1 MAQSPGMDASGFG
14 SRSRFRAAL
23 VAATFVLAALWAGPA
38 AAATVYVDC
47 SGGTPGAFTSIGA
60 AVNSLAAPP
69 PTNDW
74 HYILLKSNCTENVL
88 ITGGRKLWIA
98 PDGSQCPYAACLP
111 TGPALRI
118 TAAAANQDVVQVAG
132 PGDVTFVH
140 LLLSGGSNGL
150 NASGNAV
157 VTTFDVIAEDNAS
170 AGFIVGSGAALFMN
184 EGGSRRNGWFGVS
197 VGEGATASLNGHL
210 PWLGN
215 QTLVVTGNK
224 GGVRADRGVLLA
236 ATGVTVEGNTGPGI
250 QTFGGKLS
258 WGAYQGETV
267 VQNNQG
273 GAFLSEGSQA
283 SLWRSGTGTSVFR
296 NNGTYGVYVEKN
308 SHATIFDILI
318 EGHSG
323 MGVDTVMGSQV
334 ALHGTRVRANGSSTA
349 GTGGV
354 RIDGN
359 SNAFVEEAQVT
370 DNLGPA
376 FVVDLNSS
384 VDARAPVVT
393 GNAREAFRL
402 RAGSFLNLTPG
413 GSLGPNTGPPVTC
426 DLSSHVVSSTL
437 SRSFACFNVAPPTQP
452 RPVRPPT

>member
-1 MAQSPGMDASGFG
+1 MVQSPGIDVPGFG
-14 SRSRFRAAL
+14 SRRRFPAAL
-23 VAATFVLAALWAGPA
+23 VAAALALAAPWARPA

-47 SGGTPGAFTSIGA
+47 SGGTPGAFTSIGS
-60 AVNSLAAPP
+60 AVNALTTPP
-69 PTNDW
+69 PTGDW

-111 TGPALRI
+111 TGPALRV
-118 TAAAANQDVVQVAG
+118 AAATADQPVVQVAG

-157 VTTFDVIAEDNAS
+157 VTTYDVIAEDNTN
-170 AGFIVGSGAALFMN
+170 AGFAVGSGAALFVN

-197 VGEGATASLNGHL
+197 VGEASSASLNGQL

-236 ATGVTVEGNTGPGI
+236 ATGVTVEGNLGPGI

-283 SLWRSGTGTSVFR
+283 SIWRSGTGTTTFR

-308 SHATIFDILI
+308 SHASIFEVLI

-334 ALHGTRVRANGSSTA
+334 ALQGTRVRANGSSTA

-359 SNAFVEEAQVT
+359 SSAFVEQAQVT

-376 FVVDLNSS
+376 FVIDLNSS
-384 VDARAPVVT
+384 IDARAPVVT

-402 RAGSFLNLTPG
+402 RAGSFLTLTPG
-413 GSLGPNTGPPVTC
+413 GTLGSNAGPPVTC
-426 DLSSHVVSSTL
+426 DVTSHVFSSTL
-437 SRSFACFNVAPPTQP
+437 SRSFACFNVRPLTQP
-452 RPVRPPT
+452 RPVRPPM